1 MGRRS
6 FTHDYSRP
14 GFYHITIRVADG
26 QGRPFG
32 TVVGLDADSAA
43 VALTP
48 LGVSIERELLT
59 AITAHYPMVTV
70 DAYVVMPEHLHFILV
85 IRDSIVTAAGRP
97 VHLGQVIA
105 GFKKGCNRRYWA
117 LQAGEPLDALG
128 APAASSTAALSAS
141 SAPSAPGG
149 LPAGGCPP
157 FSAAPPSSPAAAAP
171 SAPSAP
177 GGLPAGAGF
186 RPPSSGSSG
195 RAPLFAPGYCDVMP
209 IEPGQLDLQRA
220 YIRNNPHSRWLR
232 SQHRGR
238 LQPHRATIDTALTP
252 AALRGYLLREC
263 TPTQATPA
271 ALAEIERRLLLAGG
285 TITCDSYGERA
296 LLQRRLLPVVC
307 HRRYASR
314 FDEQRRRCL
323 AAAQDGAVLVSPRIA
338 KGEQTIIDEAANH
351 GFPVVLIADNGFP
364 PLYHPSIERI
374 AHCAAGRLLL
384 VTPWQYEYRHHDAPI
399 TVPFCKTMNCVAQSL
414 CRLKDSWWQ

>member
-1 MGRRS
+1 MDRRS

-32 TVVGLDADSAA
+32 TVVGHDADSAA

-85 IRDSIVTAAGRP
+85 IRDPIVTAAGRP
-97 VHLGQVIA
+97 AHLGQVIA

-117 LQAGEPLDALG
+117 LQAGEPLDALS
-128 APAASSTAALSAS
+128 AAAPPAASAAVSPA
-141 SAPSAPGG
+141 AVAVSAPGG
-149 LPAGGCPP
+149 LPAGV
-157 FSAAPPSSPAAAAP
+157 
-171 SAPSAP
+171 
-177 GGLPAGAGF
+177 

-209 IEPGQLDLQRA
+209 VDPGQLELQRA

-232 SQHRGR
+232 SQHRDR

-263 TPTQATPA
+263 APTQATPA
-271 ALAEIERRLLLAGG
+271 ALAALECRLLLAGG
-285 TITCDSYGERA
+285 TVACDSYGDRA

-307 HRRYASR
+307 HRRDGAR
-314 FDEQRRRCL
+314 FAEQRRRCL
-323 AAAQDGAVLVSPRIA
+323 AAASEGAVLVSPRIA
-338 KGEQTIIDEAANH
+338 KGEQTIIDEAVHH
-351 GFPVVLIADNGFP
+351 GYPAILIADNGFP
-364 PLYHPSIERI
+364 VLYHPSAEHI
-374 AHCAAGRLLL
+374 ALCAARRLLL
-384 VTPWQYEYRHHDAPI
+384 VTPWQYEFRHQDDPI

>member
-32 TVVGLDADSAA
+32 TIVGLDADSAV

-48 LGVSIERELLT
+48 LGATVERELLT

-117 LQAGEPLDALG
+117 LQAGEPLDALS
-128 APAASSTAALSAS
+128 APAASPASVAPAAAS

-149 LPAGGCPP
+149 LPAG
-157 FSAAPPSSPAAAAP
+157 
-171 SAPSAP
+171 
-177 GGLPAGAGF
+177 AGV

-195 RAPLFAPGYCDVMP
+195 RAPLFASGYCDVMP
-209 IEPGQLDLQRA
+209 IEPGQLDLQRT

-232 SQHRGR
+232 SQYRDR
-238 LQPHRATIDTALTP
+238 LQPQRGSIDTALNP

-263 TPTQATPA
+263 LPTQATPA

-285 TITCDSYGERA
+285 TVACDSYGDRA

-307 HRRYASR
+307 HRRYAAR

-323 AAAQDGAVLVSPRIA
+323 AAASEGAVLVSPRIA

-364 PLYHPSIERI
+364 SLYHPSIERI

-384 VTPWQYEYRHHDAPI
+384 VTPWHYEYRHHDDPI

-414 CRLKDSWWQ
+414 CRLKDTWWQ

>member
-1 MGRRS
+1 MDRRS

-32 TVVGLDADSAA
+32 TVVGHDADSAA

-85 IRDSIVTAAGRP
+85 IRDPIVTAAGRP
-97 VHLGQVIA
+97 AHLGQVIA

-117 LQAGEPLDALG
+117 LQAGEPLDALS
-128 APAASSTAALSAS
+128 AAAASAAVSPAASAAPPAAFAAPPAASAAVS
-141 SAPSAPGG
+141 PAAFAVSAPGG
-149 LPAGGCPP
+149 LPAGV
-157 FSAAPPSSPAAAAP
+157 
-171 SAPSAP
+171 
-177 GGLPAGAGF
+177 

-209 IEPGQLDLQRA
+209 VDPGQLELQRA

-232 SQHRGR
+232 SQHRDR
-238 LQPHRATIDTALTP
+238 LQPHRAAIDTALTP

-263 TPTQATPA
+263 APTQATPA
-271 ALAEIERRLLLAGG
+271 ALAALECRLLLAGG
-285 TITCDSYGERA
+285 TVACDSYGDRA

-307 HRRYASR
+307 HRRDGAR
-314 FDEQRRRCL
+314 FAEQRRRCL
-323 AAAQDGAVLVSPRIA
+323 AAASEGAVLVSPRIA
-338 KGEQTIIDEAANH
+338 RGEQTIIDEAVHH
-351 GFPVVLIADNGFP
+351 GYPAILIADNGFP
-364 PLYHPSIERI
+364 VLYHPSAEHI
-374 AHCAAGRLLL
+374 ALCAARRLLL
-384 VTPWQYEYRHHDAPI
+384 VTPWQYEFRHQDDPI
-399 TVPFCKTMNCVAQSL
+399 TVPICKTMNCVAQSL